1 MSISMFIVGFIIFAL
16 YLFFLI
22 WNISYN
28 TKKQKKENY
37 PRIDDANT
45 IDYDGGGNWGRI
57 PEEPSEKN

>member
-1 MSISMFIVGFIIFAL
+1 MSILMFIIGFIIFSL

-28 TKKQKKENY
+28 TKKQREENY
-37 PRIDDANT
+37 PRNDEANT

-57 PEEPSEKN
+57 PKKNL

>member
-1 MSISMFIVGFIIFAL
+1 MFIIGFIIFSV

-28 TKKQKKENY
+28 TKKQREENY
-37 PRIDDANT
+37 PRIDEANT

-57 PEEPSEKN
+57 PKKTSEKKKNK